1 MEITFYIENL
11 GCANCA
17 AKMEAKMNE
26 LPQVEQALI
35 VFPTKQL
42 RLKAEDPA
50 GLLPELNRIARRYEP
65 EVTIHPLEEKHHCH
79 DFHCDCGHHHDHEE
93 HCGCGHHHNH
103 EEGCHCGHH
112 HDHSGQSHDHG
123 AGESL
128 WAILLG
134 AGLFA
139 AGLLLELVS
148 WPWIKYVSM
157 TIFAAAYL
165 LLGWQVLKTA
175 AKNVRHGLVFDVNFL
190 MSLATIG
197 AICIGEF
204 PEAVGVMLFYR
215 VGEYFEHRAV
225 EQSRKQILSC
235 ADLRPD
241 RVTLV
246 EGDTLRSIPAGEAKP
261 GDILSLRP
269 GDRIPLDGRVLTGE
283 SRIDT
288 SAITGEP
295 VLRSVRPGD
304 SLISGCVNTGGQL
317 TMVVE

>member
-1 MEITFYIENL
+1 MEMTFYIENL

-79 DFHCDCGHHHDHEE
+79 DSHCDCGHHHDHEE

-103 EEGCHCGHH
+103 EGGCHCGHH

-139 AGLLLELVS
+139 AGLLLE
-148 WPWIKYVSM
+148 
-157 TIFAAAYL
+157 
-165 LLGWQVLKTA
+165 
-175 AKNVRHGLVFDVNFL
+175 
-190 MSLATIG
+190 
-197 AICIGEF
+197 
-204 PEAVGVMLFYR
+204 
-215 VGEYFEHRAV
+215 
-225 EQSRKQILSC
+225 
-235 ADLRPD
+235 
-241 RVTLV
+241 
-246 EGDTLRSIPAGEAKP
+246 
-261 GDILSLRP
+261 
-269 GDRIPLDGRVLTGE
+269 
-283 SRIDT
+283 
-288 SAITGEP
+288 
-295 VLRSVRPGD
+295 
-304 SLISGCVNTGGQL
+304 
-317 TMVVE
+317 